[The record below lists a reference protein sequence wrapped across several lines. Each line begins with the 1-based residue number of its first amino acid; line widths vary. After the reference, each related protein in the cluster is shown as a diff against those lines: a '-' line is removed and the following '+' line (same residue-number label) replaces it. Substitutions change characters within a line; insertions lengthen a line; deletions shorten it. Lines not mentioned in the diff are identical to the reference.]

1 MDAGMARLRAET
13 LIARWL
19 KERPAAGAIAAPCNS
34 SLFGDERSTLCS
46 AFCKPTKATNHCKWC
61 KCKACSWCQVG
72 SLGAAHNSA
81 ERISSASTGPLQPG
95 IPFAAAVTSVF
106 LPHLNTILAQG
117 YPINLFS
124 RPRTYQTPRDL
135 SRPATSRQFQPF
147 MTRAYYNGAGV
158 RPQLQFVEWIDLDV
172 VQPWAGVF
180 VLEQRRSNSSVQR
193 AYRKR
198 RYTCVAP
205 AVDLSTCSDVFTV
218 YKVASI
224 FDAVQARA
232 AQYLIWVDLD
242 TFFQRPLDSAFWRWT
257 TKYSVVTIGARPPH
271 NPETGIIFLN
281 VARTQE
287 LVWLA
292 RNAYS
297 NTRYQALIGGVND
310 VQVFGFLLARMVDV
324 GWFAVGCRSSVS
336 ADRKASRSWLADS
349 VAYDPHGYQYCP
361 SEASSKSQ
369 VSPFNLLEYI
379 THLKNHSGPTGRQ
392 LPGIHGAGMASHF
405 CLLAG
410 RNRSL
415 MCNRG

>member
-1 MDAGMARLRAET
+1 VCSYTAIRRSLLGLQS
-13 LIARWL
+13 
-19 KERPAAGAIAAPCNS
+19 RPTRMHDLVTQSMSEVRTPS
-34 SLFGDERSTLCS
+34 MSLCS
-46 AFCKPTKATNHCKWC
+46 VNATCTC
-61 KCKACSWCQVG
+61 CFLV
-72 SLGAAHNSA
+72 SA
-81 ERISSASTGPLQPG
+81 
-95 IPFAAAVTSVF
+95 
-106 LPHLNTILAQG
+106 
-117 YPINLFS
+117 
-124 RPRTYQTPRDL
+124 D
-135 SRPATSRQFQPF
+135 
-147 MTRAYYNGAGV
+147 
-158 RPQLQFVEWIDLDV
+158 
-172 VQPWAGVF
+172 
-180 VLEQRRSNSSVQR
+180 
-193 AYRKR
+193 
-198 RYTCVAP
+198 
-205 AVDLSTCSDVFTV
+205 
-218 YKVASI
+218 
-224 FDAVQARA
+224 
-232 AQYLIWVDLD
+232 
-242 TFFQRPLDSAFWRWT
+242 
-257 TKYSVVTIGARPPH
+257 